1 LAAFFELSGLAVG
14 GIGSRGTRSLC
25 PQPKCAQTS
34 ADNIF
39 CGVGTNYAGWG
50 NRNPRRQRLAVTR
63 SIVPCQ
69 QLVLPRTPR
78 QESDH
83 YARLS
88 NRGRRSLGLPFSD
101 RLSAGVLFGLGRVR
115 IFLTL
120 EPEPKPIHVAL
131 LRGSKHARWKH
142 IAQVPDGSRSRSSVI
157 GVYYLKLST
166 FLIALTA
173 SAANASGSL
182 QTTLSKL
189 PRPHGPVDPR
199 ISDSGQSR

>member
-1 LAAFFELSGLAVG
+1 M
-14 GIGSRGTRSLC
+14 
-25 PQPKCAQTS
+25 
-34 ADNIF
+34 
-39 CGVGTNYAGWG
+39 
-50 NRNPRRQRLAVTR
+50 TR

-166 FLIALTA
+166 FLIALTQTL
-173 SAANASGSL
+173 AAHFKRPYRNCPDRTDLWIPAFLIRGSPDRN
-182 QTTLSKL
+182 LSF
-189 PRPHGPVDPR
+189 VVTDP
-199 ISDSGQSR
+199 